1 MAERDLLLSRAIVA
15 ADLPS
20 YEGASF
26 HAQQAVEKALKALL
40 SRHQVEFRK
49 THDLGE
55 LLQQAEPVAPGISAA
70 LAGVEVLIPHAVDTR
85 YFLVDVAREEAA
97 SHLTMASAALDRVRS
112 LLRDYLEAGRPA

>member
-1 MAERDLLLSRAIVA
+1 VAQVIVA

-40 SRHQVEFRK
+40 TRHRVEFRS

-55 LLQQAEPVAPGISAA
+55 LRELAEPVAPGARA
-70 LAGVEVLIPHAVDTR
+70 TLAGVEVLTPHAVETR
-85 YFLVDVAREEAA
+85 YLLAEVSREEAA
-97 SHLTMASAALDRVRS
+97 RHVQKASATLDQVRS

>member
-1 MAERDLLLSRAIVA
+1 MAERDILLSRAIVA

-40 SRHQVEFRK
+40 TRHQAEFQK
-49 THDLGE
+49 THDLRE
-55 LLQQAEPVAPGISAA
+55 LLQLAEPAAPGVSAA

-85 YFLVDVAREEAA
+85 YYLVNVPREEAVG
-97 SHLTMASAALDRVRS
+97 HVTMASAALDHVRS
-112 LLRDYLEAGRPA
+112 RLRDYLEAGRPA